1 MSRASR
7 DDTLRHLPIDGQK
20 AFTTTAGKFREKLK
34 KQQLNILRR
43 FVPILK
49 HVLDADEDIL
59 LAARSISPVN
69 ILEELTTGGFIFFI
83 RRCVLVVTD
92 KRILHFTAN
101 PGFGPRESVSQICF
115 NDIESFRA
123 GRKIRIKYKNGSKET
138 FHRVLNGK
146 KLGKVLSGLASGSS
160 ASTQYRGRHS
170 VCPKCTS
177 ALVMENYTC
186 PQCRLQFK
194 DPRSAR
200 LLSMTLPGA
209 GYFYTR
215 HPFLGMADAL
225 VQLPLIFF
233 LLLYLLGDFL
243 GAPRYQGGL
252 LIAAALGGVLL
263 VEKLVGIYLTS
274 NFIREYIPVER
285 IFKRISK
292 N

>member
-1 MSRASR
+1 MYRASR

-20 AFTTTAGKFREKLK
+20 AFTTAAGKFREKLK
-34 KQQLNILRR
+34 RQQLNILRR

-69 ILEELTTGGFIFFI
+69 ILEELTTGGVIFFI

-123 GRKIRIKYKNGSKET
+123 GRKIRIKYKSGSKET

-177 ALVMENYTC
+177 ALVVESYTC

-243 GAPRYQGGL
+243 DAPRYQGGL
-252 LIAAALGGVLL
+252 LIAAALGGILL
-263 VEKLVGIYLTS
+263 VEKIVGIYLTS
-274 NFIREYIPVER
+274 NFVREYIPVER
-285 IFKRISK
+285 IFKRISGK
-292 N
+292 